1 MRALRPKPSRA
12 RGFIWDML
20 TFERLMTG
28 PITHL
33 IYWAG
38 MAIICIIGFGVAG
51 GAIGLAIRDLSISGV
66 ALAIPVFII
75 GLLITAAL
83 GMIWRGM
90 CEFYLAVFQIADD
103 LRALR
108 LASDTAA
115 ATPPQ
120 ASTFSPPPPPL
131 PPVRDFE

>member
-1 MRALRPKPSRA
+1 MRAARPKPSRA

-51 GAIGLAIRDLSISGV
+51 VAIGLAIRDPSISGV

-120 ASTFSPPPPPL
+120 ASTFSPPPPL